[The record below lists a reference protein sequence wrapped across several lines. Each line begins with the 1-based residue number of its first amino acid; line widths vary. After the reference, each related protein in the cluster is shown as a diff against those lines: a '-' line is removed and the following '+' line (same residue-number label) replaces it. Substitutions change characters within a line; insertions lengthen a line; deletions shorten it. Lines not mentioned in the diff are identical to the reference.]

1 LAYLFIWTTA
11 FVAKPSSIAVL
22 TLTFSQYFLSGVMD
36 GKFPP
41 IHCHFYSFYTLICT
55 FRLWTSR
62 RTCQNDGYFCY
73 SFVYVFCYTLTS
85 LIYLFTVMLIN
96 INSISVTGA
105 NRLNIIFVISKVL
118 TILTVIIIGLV
129 RIGQGLLLFSF
140 KNKLDHLR
148 GIAL

>member
-1 LAYLFIWTTA
+1 
-11 FVAKPSSIAVL
+11 
-22 TLTFSQYFLSGVMD
+22 
-36 GKFPP
+36 
-41 IHCHFYSFYTLICT
+41 
-55 FRLWTSR
+55 
-62 RTCQNDGYFCY
+62 
-73 SFVYVFCYTLTS
+73 
-85 LIYLFTVMLIN
+85 MLIN